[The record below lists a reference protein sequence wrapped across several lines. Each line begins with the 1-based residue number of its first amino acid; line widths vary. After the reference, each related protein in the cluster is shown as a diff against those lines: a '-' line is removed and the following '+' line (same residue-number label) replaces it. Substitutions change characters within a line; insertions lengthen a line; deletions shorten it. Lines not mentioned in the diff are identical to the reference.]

1 MVDINVHPTK
11 QEVKFV
17 NERQVCDE
25 VYWAVKGALQKDAD
39 GIRETLRSS
48 NVTFER
54 PVINETPKPEQ
65 TFIHIERPVVNVQR
79 PQFENKETISV
90 SPAPKRDFKPTQP
103 NVTPQKFVLE
113 SPKVEIKY
121 GNEKKLNYKI
131 VGQLFDT
138 YVILEL
144 ENEIILM
151 DQHAAH
157 ERMIYQKLLR
167 MNEEKETVYQM
178 LLSPVAITLS
188 AEEYDKVSDKK
199 DVLEKYGFITEDF
212 GSNTILVRQVPVSIG
227 DEDIKSVILEIIN
240 NSSTDYMEENIHTI
254 ACKAAIKANKKL
266 SDREIDELVSLFVAE
281 GGVNTCP
288 HGRPIMVKITK
299 YELEKMFKRIQ

>member
-1 MVDINVHPTK
+1 
-11 QEVKFV
+11 
-17 NERQVCDE
+17 
-25 VYWAVKGALQKDAD
+25 
-39 GIRETLRSS
+39 
-48 NVTFER
+48 
-54 PVINETPKPEQ
+54 
-65 TFIHIERPVVNVQR
+65 
-79 PQFENKETISV
+79 
-90 SPAPKRDFKPTQP
+90 
-103 NVTPQKFVLE
+103 
-113 SPKVEIKY
+113 
-121 GNEKKLNYKI
+121 
-131 VGQLFDT
+131 
-138 YVILEL
+138 
-144 ENEIILM
+144 
-151 DQHAAH
+151 
-157 ERMIYQKLLR
+157 
-167 MNEEKETVYQM
+167 M

-199 DVLEKYGFITEDF
+199 DVLEKYGFVTEDF

-266 SDREIDELVSLFVAE
+266 SDKEIDELVSLFVAE